1 MASAYAGDVRKLI
14 QEVAKTLVDH
24 PDEVQVDA
32 VPEGEVLV
40 LELTV
45 AETDMGRVIGK
56 SGRTARALRGAA
68 VGCGSQSQQALLTG
82 DSRVRGGC
90 LPDRRYGETAIV
102 DGEI

>member
-14 QEVAKTLVDH
+14 QEVAKTLVEH

-45 AETDMGRVIGK
+45 AETDLGRVIGK
-56 SGRTARALRGAA
+56 AGRTARALRGLLSAA
-68 VGCGSQSQQALLTG
+68 AAKANQRCSL
-82 DSRVRGGC
+82 
-90 LPDRRYGETAIV
+90 
-102 DGEI
+102 EILE

>member
-14 QEVAKTLVDH
+14 QEVAKTLVEH

-56 SGRTARALRGAA
+56 SGRTARALR
-68 VGCGSQSQQALLTG
+68 ALL
-82 DSRVRGGC
+82 SAASVKANQRC
-90 LPDRRYGETAIV
+90 SL
-102 DGEI
+102 EILE

>member
-1 MASAYAGDVRKLI
+1 MASAYAGDVRKLV
-14 QEVAKTLVDH
+14 QEVAKTLVEH

-56 SGRTARALRGAA
+56 SGRTARALRVLLSAA
-68 VGCGSQSQQALLTG
+68 AAKANQRCSL
-82 DSRVRGGC
+82 
-90 LPDRRYGETAIV
+90 
-102 DGEI
+102 EILE

>member
-1 MASAYAGDVRKLI
+1 MASAYAGDVRKLV
-14 QEVAKTLVDH
+14 QEVAKTLVEH

-56 SGRTARALRGAA
+56 SGRTARALRVLLSAAA
-68 VGCGSQSQQALLTG
+68 VKANKRCSL
-82 DSRVRGGC
+82 
-90 LPDRRYGETAIV
+90 
-102 DGEI
+102 EILE

>member
-1 MASAYAGDVRKLI
+1 MASAYAGDVRKLVL
-14 QEVAKTLVDH
+14 EVAKRLVER

-56 SGRTARALRGAA
+56 AGRTARALR
-68 VGCGSQSQQALLTG
+68 VLL
-82 DSRVRGGC
+82 SSASVKANKHC
-90 LPDRRYGETAIV
+90 SL
-102 DGEI
+102 EILE

>member
-1 MASAYAGDVRKLI
+1 MASAYAGDVRKLV

-32 VPEGEVLV
+32 VPEGELLV

-56 SGRTARALRGAA
+56 SGRTARALR
-68 VGCGSQSQQALLTG
+68 ALLSAAAAKTNKRC
-82 DSRVRGGC
+82 S
-90 LPDRRYGETAIV
+90 L
-102 DGEI
+102 EILE